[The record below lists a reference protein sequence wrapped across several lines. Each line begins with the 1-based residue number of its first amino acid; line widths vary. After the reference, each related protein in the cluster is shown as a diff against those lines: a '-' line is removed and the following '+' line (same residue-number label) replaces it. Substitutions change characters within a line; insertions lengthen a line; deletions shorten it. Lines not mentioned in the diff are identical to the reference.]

1 MKVNLP
7 LVCLLSLLL
16 FSCQDD
22 QARRTA
28 EIQKD
33 LKKKEMVFNVIER
46 SWNFNDQPVSPQTQA
61 VVGNWQEWHSFTTE
75 LRQKPKSSIAAFK
88 KKAQELSKRVIALNN
103 NIPMKFV
110 QPEIRSRIVALTTK
124 IRSLDLYIN
133 LDDIPEQ
140 KVVMCISDIN
150 ATLFSLK
157 LQMDEVVS
165 RDNVPLEQGESDM
178 IRMLDTARAIPG
190 KPMKLN

>member
-1 MKVNLP
+1 MKVHP
-7 LVCLLSLLL
+7 LLACLFSLLL

-22 QARRTA
+22 QAKRTA

-33 LKKKEMVFNVIER
+33 LRKKEAVFNVIER
-46 SWNFNDQPVSPQTQA
+46 SWNFNDQPVNTQTQD
-61 VVGNWQEWHSFTTE
+61 VVGNWQEWRLFLTA
-75 LRQKPKSSIAAFK
+75 LRQKPKSSIGAFK
-88 KKAQELSKRVIALNN
+88 KKAQELSKRVLELNN
-103 NIPMKFV
+103 NLPMKFA

-157 LQMDEVVS
+157 LQMEEVVS
-165 RDNVPLEQGESDM
+165 RDNVPLERGESDM
-178 IRMLDTARAIPG
+178 IRMLDTTRAIPNN
-190 KPMKLN
+190 PIKLK

>member
-1 MKVNLP
+1 MKVPSLI
-7 LVCLLSLLL
+7 CLLSLLL

-22 QARRTA
+22 QTRHTA

-46 SWNFNDQPVSPQTQA
+46 SWKFSDQPLNTQTQA
-61 VVGNWQEWHSFTTE
+61 IAGNWEEWRLFLTE
-75 LRQKPKSSIAAFK
+75 LRQKPKSSIGAFK
-88 KKAQELSKRVIALNN
+88 KKAQELSKRVMALNN
-103 NIPMKFV
+103 NLPMKFA

-124 IRSLDLYIN
+124 IRSLDLYIS

-157 LQMDEVVS
+157 LQMEEVVS

-178 IRMLDTARAIPG
+178 IRMLDTTRAIPN
-190 KPMKLN
+190 KPIKLK

>member
-1 MKVNLP
+1 MKVNP
-7 LVCLLSLLL
+7 LLICLLSMLL

-22 QARRTA
+22 QTKRNA

-33 LKKKEMVFNVIER
+33 LKKKEAVFNVIER
-46 SWNFNDQPVSPQTQA
+46 SWNFNDQPLSQQTQV
-61 VVGNWQEWHSFTTE
+61 VVGNWQEWRLFLTE
-75 LRQKPKSSIAAFK
+75 LRQKPKSSIGAFK
-88 KKAQELSKRVIALNN
+88 KKAQELSKRVMALNN
-103 NIPMKFV
+103 NLPIKFA

-165 RDNVPLEQGESDM
+165 RDNVPLEKGESDM
-178 IRMLDTARAIPG
+178 IRMLDTTRAIPNN
-190 KPMKLN
+190 PMK